1 MSGTTPLPQGQPA
14 LRDGLTK
21 RQTEVI
27 ERLEWGMPVKKIAFD
42 MGVSR
47 AAVYQTIERLRRS
60 GALPETY
67 TPSGQASSVGPARLD
82 VGPASLPAQHLAPRE
97 SGLAELRDFGSGDR
111 EGGAYAELI
120 EAAIAR
126 ADVPALAYELGRADA
141 SPSGGLSKELVEAA
155 LRRLGVLAGPE
166 NPASGR
172 DS

>member
-1 MSGTTPLPQGQPA
+1 MSSQAVKPQGQPSI
-14 LRDGLTK
+14 REGLTK

-60 GALPETY
+60 GALPQSY
-67 TPSGQASSVGPARLD
+67 TPSGQTPTAGPARLD
-82 VGPASLPAQHLAPRE
+82 VGPTAGTPPPLAPRE
-97 SGLAELRDFGSGDR
+97 SKLVELRDLPA
-111 EGGAYAELI
+111 GGRDGGEYAELI

-141 SPSGGLSKELVEAA
+141 TGAGDLSKELAEAA
-155 LRRLGVLAGPE
+155 LRRLGVLEGAE
-166 NPASGR
+166 NPADGR
-172 DS
+172 NS